1 MIDTDERYIDNRQIS
16 IDDRDRYDGWWIS
29 PIDSIS
35 LEKPDNIQDNSFVCM
50 CQLVSVSQPH
60 EYNLISK

>member
-35 LEKPDNIQDNSFVCM
+35 LEKPDNIQDNSFV
-50 CQLVSVSQPH
+50 
-60 EYNLISK
+60 